1 VLIGAPLLA
10 LWLGITDLCR
20 YPRWEGS
27 DWIGGTQQCEYWGS
41 SPEFHLLGAAIFF
54 VIQGGVLAIINPSR
68 RVFAIVPFVVSTVVL
83 GTLLIDPFFTDRNPD
98 LRAVGALQFAV
109 VAIASVLACVM
120 AALGHV
126 LVRRSQ
132 ARPRGGC

>member
-1 VLIGAPLLA
+1 
-10 LWLGITDLCR
+10 
-20 YPRWEGS
+20 
-27 DWIGGTQQCEYWGS
+27 
-41 SPEFHLLGAAIFF
+41 
-54 VIQGGVLAIINPSR
+54 
-68 RVFAIVPFVVSTVVL
+68 VSTVVL